1 MNIPKQNNSDMLD
14 SGWWDLLPK
23 HYIKWIRLGRFD
35 RPVGFWLLLL
45 PGWWVLPLTNL
56 DFINCIKLMF
66 IFLIGSIVMRA
77 AGCTINDMW
86 DKDIDKKISRTK
98 KRPLASGEIS
108 LFSALTFTAILLF
121 VGSSLLLYFSNLLT
135 LLITTFGFIFYSLI
149 YTIYLK
155 WATPQNIVIGGLSGA
170 LPPLIGWTAVNNDIS
185 LLPLTLVLVI
195 FLWTPPHFW
204 PLAID
209 RLEEYKKEGVPM
221 MPIAKGVSRTKKE
234 MVVYA
239 ILLLAASLAPFFYG
253 LTGYFYLISTTT
265 LNLYFIYLCI
275 AYLNDREN
283 ELSMKI
289 FNFSV
294 KYMFLFFLATYID
307 FLISLYV

>member
-1 MNIPKQNNSDMLD
+1 MLLSIEFYSNIFNGLAS
-14 SGWWDLLPK
+14 LLGFALLASASAALNQ
-23 HYIKWIRLGRFD
+23 IFD
-35 RPVGFWLLLL
+35 RE
-45 PGWWVLPLTNL
+45 
-56 DFINCIKLMF
+56 
-66 IFLIGSIVMRA
+66 S
-77 AGCTINDMW
+77 
-86 DKDIDKKISRTK
+86 DKNMERTK
-98 KRPLASGEIS
+98 KRPLASGELT
-108 LFSALTFTAILLF
+108 LFQALSFTALLLF

-170 LPPLIGWTAVNNDIS
+170 LPPLIGWTAVTNEIS
-185 LLPLTLVLVI
+185 LLPLILVLVI

-209 RLEEYKKEGVPM
+209 RIEEYKKEGVPM
-221 MPIAKGVSRTKKE
+221 MPIAKGVTRTKKE

-239 ILLLAASLAPFFYG
+239 FLLLGASLAPYFYG
-253 LTGYFYLISTTT
+253 LTGYFYLFSTTA
-265 LNLYFIYLCI
+265 LNIYFIYLCL
-275 AYLNDREN
+275 AYLGDKKN

-307 FLISLYV
+307 FLLMLYV

>member
-1 MNIPKQNNSDMLD
+1 MNLASYINLCKPKIVLLLTITALVGMLLSINFYSNILD
-14 SGWWDLLPK
+14 GLASLLGFALLAGASAALNQ
-23 HYIKWIRLGRFD
+23 IFD
-35 RPVGFWLLLL
+35 RE
-45 PGWWVLPLTNL
+45 T
-56 DFINCIKLMF
+56 
-66 IFLIGSIVMRA
+66 
-77 AGCTINDMW
+77 
-86 DKDIDKKISRTK
+86 DKNMNRTK
-98 KRPLASGEIS
+98 TRPLASGEIS

-155 WATPQNIVIGGLSGA
+155 WSTPQNIVIGGLSGA

-209 RLEEYKKEGVPM
+209 RLDEYKKEGVPM
-221 MPIAKGVSRTKKE
+221 MPIAKGVFRTKKE

>member
-1 MNIPKQNNSDMLD
+1 MGISSFIDLCKPKIVLLLTITALVGMLLTVEFY
-14 SGWWDLLPK
+14 SNVLSSLASLLGFALLAASSAALNQ
-23 HYIKWIRLGRFD
+23 IFD
-35 RPVGFWLLLL
+35 RE
-45 PGWWVLPLTNL
+45 
-56 DFINCIKLMF
+56 
-66 IFLIGSIVMRA
+66 S
-77 AGCTINDMW
+77 
-86 DKDIDKKISRTK
+86 DKNMERTK
-98 KRPLASGEIS
+98 TRPLATGELT
-108 LFSALTFTAILLF
+108 LFQALSFTAMLLF
-121 VGSSLLLYFSNLLT
+121 IGSSLLLYFSNLLT
-135 LLITTFGFIFYSLI
+135 LFITTLGFIFYSLI

-170 LPPLIGWTAVNNDIS
+170 LPPLIGWTAVTNEIS
-185 LLPLTLVLVI
+185 LLPLILVLVI

-221 MPIAKGVSRTKKE
+221 MPIAKGVTRTKKE

-239 ILLLAASLAPFFYG
+239 FLLLGASLAPYFYG
-253 LTGYFYLISTTT
+253 LTGYFYLFSTTT
-265 LNLYFIYLCI
+265 LNIYFIYLCI
-275 AYLNDREN
+275 SYLGDEKN

-307 FLISLYV
+307 FLLMLYV